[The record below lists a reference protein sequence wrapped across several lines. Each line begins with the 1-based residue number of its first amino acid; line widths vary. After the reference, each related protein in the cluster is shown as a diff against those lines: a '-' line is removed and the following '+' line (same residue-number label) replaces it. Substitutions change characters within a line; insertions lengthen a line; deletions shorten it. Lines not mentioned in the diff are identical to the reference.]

1 MRVGSNWEGELNWL
15 ELCGMAAAEQ
25 RVTTA
30 ETQHCFHTSTYDS
43 CRIRVTHMQYVK
55 LNKTEHTQG
64 KPEYNLQHRAQ
75 ALITLQN
82 QLEYT
87 PAVSCYIAT
96 SYKEKQG

>member
-1 MRVGSNWEGELNWL
+1 MFRGLRQQMRVGSNWEGELNWL

-64 KPEYNLQHRAQ
+64 KSEYNMQHHAR
-75 ALITLQN
+75 ALITL
-82 QLEYT
+82 
-87 PAVSCYIAT
+87 
-96 SYKEKQG
+96 